1 MTHRLRA
8 LVVLVVAA
16 LGLAISCGT
25 PSDEKVMVLIP
36 RGATFR
42 AAAESLAVHG
52 VIRSPRLFS
61 WYASREQRDRTIR
74 YGTYRLAKGTAWD
87 DILSALES
95 GRELVHRFVIPEG
108 WTLWD
113 IVPTLADTLGVP
125 EDSVLAAVRDT
136 AVLRR
141 MGVAQNVSDLEGYL
155 FPDTY
160 DFPQGLSAQQAVAI
174 MLERFEEVWLDQWDA
189 RADALGMTRHEAVTL
204 ASIIEKEVRKGE
216 ERPIV
221 SAVYHN
227 RLRIRMALQADPTIQ
242 YALKRRRPG
251 RVMYRD
257 LNVQSPY
264 NTYRRPGLPPGPVGA
279 PGAASLKAALYPADV
294 PYKFFVA
301 HPDGHHEFRNTYAE
315 HLKAIRFVR
324 DAARQDSIAKRRK
337 AAERAGA
344 GLDSAMRGVTV
355 PDSQVTD
362 GPFVER

>member
-1 MTHRLRA
+1 MTRRMRA
-8 LVVLVVAA
+8 LLAI
-16 LGLAISCGT
+16 GLAAIGLALSCGT
-25 PSDEKVMVLIP
+25 PSEERVLVLIP

-61 WYASREQRDRTIR
+61 LYASWEGRDRTIR
-74 YGTYRLAKGTAWD
+74 YGTYRLARGASWD

-95 GRELVHRFVIPEG
+95 GRELVNRVVIPEG

-113 IVPTLADTLGVP
+113 IVPALAESLGVP

-141 MGVAQNVSDLEGYL
+141 MGVPRTVGDLEGYL
-155 FPDTY
+155 FPETY
-160 DFPQGLSAQQAVAI
+160 DFPRGLSAQQAVAI
-174 MLERFEEVWLDQWDA
+174 MLERFERAWLDRWDA
-189 RADALGMTRHEAVTL
+189 RAEELGMTRHEVVTL

-315 HLKAIRFVR
+315 HLKAIQFVR
-324 DAARQDSIAKRRK
+324 DAARRDSIEQRRQE
-337 AAERAGA
+337 AERAAA

-355 PDSQVTD
+355 PDSLSTD
-362 GPFVER
+362 GPPSTR

>member
-1 MTHRLRA
+1 MTRSLRLLA
-8 LVVLVVAA
+8 LTLVVAV
-16 LGLAISCGT
+16 GLTASCAT
-25 PSDEKVMVLIP
+25 SNDEKVMVLIP

-52 VIRSPRLFS
+52 IIRSPRLFS
-61 WYASREQRDRTIR
+61 FYASYRERDRTIR
-74 YGTYRLAKGTAWD
+74 YGTYRLAKGTSWD

-95 GRELVHRFVIPEG
+95 GKELVHRIVIPEG

-113 IVPTLADTLGVP
+113 IVPTLADSLEVS

-136 AVLRR
+136 TTLRR
-141 MGVAQNVSDLEGYL
+141 MGVARNVGDLEGYL

-160 DFPQGLSAQQAVAI
+160 DFPQGLSARQAVAM
-174 MLERFEEVWLDQWDA
+174 MLERFDQVWLDEWDA
-189 RADALGMTRHEAVTL
+189 RAAELKMTRHQVVTL

-216 ERPIV
+216 ERPVV

-251 RVMYRD
+251 RVLYRD

-264 NTYRRPGLPPGPVGA
+264 NTYRRPGLPPGPIGA

-315 HLKAIRFVR
+315 HLKAIQFVR
-324 DAARQDSIAKRRK
+324 DAARRDSVEKRRK
-337 AAERAGA
+337 AAESAGA
-344 GLDSAMRGVTV
+344 ALDSAMRTVAV
-355 PDSQVTD
+355 PDAD
-362 GPFVER
+362 PFAPR